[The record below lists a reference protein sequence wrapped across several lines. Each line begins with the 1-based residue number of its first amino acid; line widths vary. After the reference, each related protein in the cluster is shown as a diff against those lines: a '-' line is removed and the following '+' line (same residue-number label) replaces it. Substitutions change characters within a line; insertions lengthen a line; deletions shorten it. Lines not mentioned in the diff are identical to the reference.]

1 MLSWIRKRLEERSTL
16 SGLALV
22 VLGLAVLFLTPL
34 AKIAAGLA
42 IAYGIWE
49 IWKAE

>member
-1 MLSWIRKRLEERSTL
+1 MLSWVKNKIGERSTL

-22 VLGLAVLFLTPL
+22 ALGLAVLFLTPL

-42 IAYGIWE
+42 IAYGLWE
-49 IWKAE
+49 IYSDE

>member
-1 MLSWIRKRLEERSTL
+1 MLNWIKQRIGERSTL

-22 VLGLAVLFLTPL
+22 ILGVLVLFLAPL

-42 IAYGIWE
+42 ILYGLWE
-49 IWKAE
+49 IWNGE

>member
-1 MLSWIRKRLEERSTL
+1 MLNWIKQRIGERSTL
-16 SGLALV
+16 SGLALI
-22 VLGLAVLFLTPL
+22 VLGFLVLFLAPL

-42 IAYGIWE
+42 ILYGLWE

>member
-1 MLSWIRKRLEERSTL
+1 MLNWIKQRIGERSTL

-22 VLGLAVLFLTPL
+22 ILGVFVLFLAPL

-42 IAYGIWE
+42 ILYGLWE
-49 IWKAE
+49 IWNGE